1 MGTKTSEQRT
11 EGRWALLT
19 EMQMHPQ
26 NPADQGNYSTGLSLR
41 GHQKSS
47 SRRRGKPGDSLDQRD
62 PNSRHGIT
70 KPPMVTLTSPQTQT
84 PSPLYVIMLNHVLN
98 KALKIKLLHKVKL
111 AALSHKKLSF
121 IHEETFISA
130 CSLNRVQMICGCFSL
145 KAIKMCSESSGWLF
159 AKTKLYLT
167 GENSLL
173 KWTSNTRKD
182 ISNTCKTDRISL
194 KIGFE

>member
-1 MGTKTSEQRT
+1 MG
-11 EGRWALLT
+11 
-19 EMQMHPQ
+19 
-26 NPADQGNYSTGLSLR
+26 PADKNANAPTDPCRPGKLQHKPFLEGPPKKQQQKEGKTWGQLGPKRPQVSPWH
-41 GHQKSS
+41 HQA
-47 SRRRGKPGDSLDQRD
+47 L
-62 PNSRHGIT
+62 
-70 KPPMVTLTSPQTQT
+70 VTLTSPQTQT

-98 KALKIKLLHKVKL
+98 KALKIKLLHKLKL

-145 KAIKMCSESSGWLF
+145 KAMKMCSESSGWLF